1 MLRPAFLAA
10 AIGVAQGF
18 HVLPSHTVPAVPA
31 QQRAAAPVAGLF
43 DGLFGETEEQK
54 REKDAQL
61 AAMKEMQELRR
72 NPEKW
77 EEAINVRR
85 TKELQLKKAQAM
97 QAAGVLPE
105 GWGSAQDADGDTY
118 YYKLET
124 KETQWE
130 FPVEAC

>member
-1 MLRPAFLAA
+1 M
-10 AIGVAQGF
+10 
-18 HVLPSHTVPAVPA
+18 
-31 QQRAAAPVAGLF
+31 AGLF

-85 TKELQLKKAQAM
+85 TK
-97 QAAGVLPE
+97 
-105 GWGSAQDADGDTY
+105 
-118 YYKLET
+118 
-124 KETQWE
+124 
-130 FPVEAC
+130 